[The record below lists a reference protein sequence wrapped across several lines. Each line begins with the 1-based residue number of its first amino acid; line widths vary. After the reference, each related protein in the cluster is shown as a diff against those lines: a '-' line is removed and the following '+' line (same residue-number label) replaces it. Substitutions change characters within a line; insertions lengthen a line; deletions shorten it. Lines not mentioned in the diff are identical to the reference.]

1 MRVLVSDLVSPS
13 YFTATAAVELGYFK
27 DEGVPVEVV
36 PLGDSHRQS
45 LRDPDIH
52 FVAGS
57 AYGPLH
63 QFPDWKGAKLLCALS
78 QNTYWFLVLRSDI
91 GAKQGDVNAVKGL
104 RIGASDTPGL
114 GLRRLLAEAGI
125 DPDRDNV
132 KIADIRLPGGRKD
145 THSRI
150 GVEGLKSGIIDGFW
164 GNAMRA
170 RMAVREGI
178 GTILLDV
185 RRGDGP
191 PGARHY
197 TFPALYTTEQLIKE
211 NPDAAA
217 GAVRAVVRAQRALAS
232 DPSLAT
238 QIGQRLFPPEE
249 AEIIAEL
256 IEHDAPFYDAT
267 ISEETVVHSNQ
278 FAQNVGLLSGLV
290 PYEQVVAIQFAH
302 LWKG

>member
-27 DEGVPVEVV
+27 DEGMPAEVV
-36 PLGDSHRQS
+36 PLSESHRQS

-91 GAKQGDVNAVKGL
+91 GAKRGDVNAVKGL
-104 RIGASDTPGL
+104 RIGASDAPGL

-125 DPDRDNV
+125 DLDRDNV

-145 THSRI
+145 TRSRI
-150 GVEGLKSGIIDGFW
+150 GVEGLKSGIVDGFW

-170 RMAVREGI
+170 KMAVREGI

-211 NPDAAA
+211 NPDVAA
-217 GAVRAVVRAQRALAS
+217 GAVRAVVRAQKALAS

-256 IEHDAPFYDAT
+256 IERGAPFYDAT

-278 FAQNVGLLSGLV
+278 FAQNVGLLSGPV